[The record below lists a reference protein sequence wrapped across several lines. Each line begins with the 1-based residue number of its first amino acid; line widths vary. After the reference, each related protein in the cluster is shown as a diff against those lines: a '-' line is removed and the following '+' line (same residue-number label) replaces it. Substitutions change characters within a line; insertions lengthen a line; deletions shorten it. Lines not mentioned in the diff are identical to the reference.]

1 MATAEQ
7 TYDILIAGAGV
18 SGLYCAYK
26 LNEKYPKKT
35 ICIIEK
41 LDRIGGLLE
50 SNLVTINGKTIKQE
64 EGGMRFY
71 NNRETYKLAIE
82 LGLEKE
88 IVPFS
93 MGNKYNLNFIR
104 GVRFT
109 LGQADESKVWFDLY
123 NTGLSAAEQE
133 NYADPFAIL
142 NDVFDKI
149 RMMQDPPGEQPFT
162 PQQWQH
168 VRLEWKVDN
177 IELYKWDF
185 GSLLRFMG
193 LSYETIKMIEISLG
207 FKSLFNRNANA
218 GFGFQSNLDFTSSP
232 NFFTLKYG
240 YDEIPKRLCQ
250 KITNNGVKVNLLS
263 ELVKLDEDVGQSF
276 PIRIEYIDRNDPN
289 KSQQKLSDPKDVYLL
304 YPN

>member
-71 NNRETYKLAIE
+71 KTSEIYKLAIE

-109 LGQADESKVWFDLY
+109 LGQAVESKVWFDLY
-123 NTGLSAAEQE
+123 NTGLSVKEKDK
-133 NYADPFAIL
+133 YTDPFAIL
-142 NDVFDKI
+142 NDVFDK
-149 RMMQDPPGEQPFT
+149 F
-162 PQQWQH
+162 
-168 VRLEWKVDN
+168 
-177 IELYKWDF
+177 
-185 GSLLRFMG
+185 
-193 LSYETIKMIEISLG
+193 
-207 FKSLFNRNANA
+207 A
-218 GFGFQSNLDFTSSP
+218 
-232 NFFTLKYG
+232 
-240 YDEIPKRLCQ
+240 
-250 KITNNGVKVNLLS
+250 
-263 ELVKLDEDVGQSF
+263 
-276 PIRIEYIDRNDPN
+276 
-289 KSQQKLSDPKDVYLL
+289 
-304 YPN
+304 